1 MLSCYFLPLNSC
13 FMPVCLPDRALP
25 FDYWPCLQAAVWP
38 AMLVVKFDFMAKSIN
53 ISLHIWQKGSLI
65 FNILDNGKYLLK
77 NQGICI
83 IHTGYVRLY
92 LRIVLT
98 NIYIY
103 IIRTHKGIFFISK
116 SGLVAMRKAAFYAP
130 KRGLLHYKKPCF
142 GFQTILI

>member
-1 MLSCYFLPLNSC
+1 
-13 FMPVCLPDRALP
+13 
-25 FDYWPCLQAAVWP
+25 
-38 AMLVVKFDFMAKSIN
+38 MAKSIN

-130 KRGLLHYKKPCF
+130 KRGILHYKKPCL